1 MRSAAYLLLILF
13 AAFAFAQRSEPERIF
28 DSAAAAQKRGDD
40 QTAVKDYEELL
51 KLRPDMPEVRAN
63 LGAALADEG
72 RFDEAIAQYK
82 VALASI
88 PGNPA
93 IEKNLGLAYFKKG
106 DLQDAKLV
114 LQKAHREAPEN
125 PQIAI
130 LLGDCEVRL
139 GQASEAAAM
148 LLPLEASN
156 SGNTDFEYVLGSAMV
171 HSGKLRDGVGR
182 LEKVAA
188 ATHSADSYYLAGST
202 LMDLHEFA
210 RARTELEAALRLN
223 PKLPRIYALTGMAR
237 DMTGDSDAA
246 LPAFR
251 EAVRRNPNDFEANL
265 YLGAILLKNRDM
277 TQSKVFLTHAILI
290 KPSSSEAV
298 YQMALWEKMSGD
310 YAGAAKHLEALVK
323 ANPTWLQPHVELAT
337 VYYRLRRPADGARE
351 RAIVARLTALQQ
363 KQGPP
368 QP

>member
-1 MRSAAYLLLILF
+1 MRSAAFLLLILSV
-13 AAFAFAQRSEPERIF
+13 ASAFAQSEPERLF
-28 DSAAAAQKRGDD
+28 NSAAAAQQRGDD
-40 QTAVKDYEELL
+40 QTAVENYEKLL
-51 KLRPDMPEVRAN
+51 KLRPGMPEVRAN

-82 VALASI
+82 AALASI
-88 PGNPA
+88 PANPA

-106 DLQDAKLV
+106 DLQDARLV
-114 LQKAHREAPEN
+114 FQKAHRKAPEDS
-125 PQIAI
+125 QVAI
-130 LLGDCEVRL
+130 LLGDCEVRS
-139 GQASEAAAM
+139 GQAAEAVEM

-156 SGNTDFEYVLGSAMV
+156 SGNTDFEYVLGSAMI
-171 HSGKLRDGVGR
+171 HSGKLRDGVSR
-182 LEKVAA
+182 LERVAA
-188 ATHSADSYYLAGST
+188 ATQSADSYYLAGST

-210 RARTELEAALRLN
+210 RAKIDLEAALRLN

-251 EAVRRNPNDFEANL
+251 EAVRRNPDDFEANL

-277 TQSKVFLTHAILI
+277 AQSKVYLTHAVQI

-310 YAGAAKHLEALVK
+310 YAAAAKHLEALVK
-323 ANPTWLQPHVELAT
+323 ANPNWLQPHVELAT
-337 VYYRLRRPADGARE
+337 VYYRLHRPADGARE
-351 RAIVARLTALQQ
+351 RAIVAKLTSLQQ